1 VLAKDLID
9 FLDEYGFKDKI
20 ITHVKNEGLILSTMT
35 SAFKFVMKCEGLG
48 LEESFQ
54 GTCFGHVFSK
64 AYQYA
69 TNDEKVCMGLKYIS
83 INFAQEH
90 V

>member
-1 VLAKDLID
+1 
-9 FLDEYGFKDKI
+9 
-20 ITHVKNEGLILSTMT
+20 MT
-35 SAFKFVMKCEGLG
+35 SAFKFVMKCEALG

-69 TNDEKVCMGLKYIS
+69 TNDEKNCMGLKYIS
-83 INFAQEH
+83 I
-90 V
+90 

>member
-1 VLAKDLID
+1 LAKDLID
-9 FLDEYGFKDKI
+9 FLDEYGFKNKI
-20 ITHVKNEGLILSTMT
+20 ITHVKNEGLNLNTMT
-35 SAFKFVMKCEGLG
+35 SAFKFVMKCEALG

-69 TNDEKVCMGLKYIS
+69 TNDEKVCMGLKYICTK
-83 INFAQEH
+83 FAQENE
-90 V
+90 